1 MTDASPT
8 GAPQITIDG
17 RVLAFEPGQT
27 ILDVASANGVAI
39 PTLCYLPEAGHRDVC
54 RLCVVEVAGAGR
66 LLPACSTPA
75 TEGMDVQTMSE
86 RVRTSRRATLALIIG
101 SGRHTCITC
110 EALGE
115 CELSRLAYE
124 YQVEPPSELPGVE
137 DFPLVEDAYV
147 IRDYSKCILCGRCW
161 AACTAIQV
169 HGVVP
174 HPSGRRAERAGGKD
188 WYPLPDLD
196 QCELCGQC
204 VDACPVGALTER
216 TAKGVARHWELQRV
230 RTTCPHCGMGCQTVV
245 HLKDGEVVKVTGAGD
260 VPPNR
265 GRLCKRGRFAVLEPD
280 ERARLE
286 DPLVRRNGVLVKA
299 SWDEALDLV
308 AERLGGIGAGGV
320 AGLIAPVCTN
330 EEAYQAQK
338 FFRAVLGTNDIDH
351 RAIEASRVSLAAT
364 GTGAGVCYT
373 SGALTVL
380 EEARAVL
387 VVGDGAV
394 ADHPVAGTALRRA
407 VRDGAHLMVL
417 DSGHSDLGDAAAV
430 RLAVEPAAIP
440 EILNGIIAVLLAN
453 ELAGRRD
460 AGEALPHERELE
472 AMLAAVLPERIAEDA
487 GVDAVAIREIAAKLV
502 DVRPAVVCATLGT
515 TDDLAGTGAAV
526 VKLQSLLDDLAGARS
541 VSLPLGAGN
550 VQGLLAMGVAPDVLP
565 GGDLVTDAEARQRL
579 ADAWGVESIPDA
591 PGRSTAGI
599 VEALA
604 GGELKAAWVW
614 ANEAASFG
622 DADALLAALGKADFV
637 VVQGAMRGDLCA
649 AADVVLPAVAWGEE
663 DGTFTNAERRISR
676 LRRVQRP
683 AGRVAARLVD
693 LPRGGQAARP
703 RLAGRLPQ
711 GRVGGR
717 DLAAHPEPRRRDLRR
732 DRRVRPLLAGSRAG
746 HGLTSRPP
754 RRGGWPRSR
763 PPRRSRV
770 RAAPRPRSTVVV
782 AWEPGKAWVTVHPRT
797 RSHAMLCSL
806 ATKLDQGQIQEITSL
821 EGELGVPILAFACHQ
836 MDAAPIDAAQID
848 RLKRLEDKLGV
859 ALVAVKQQ

>member
-1 MTDASPT
+1 MTDTPKT
-8 GAPQITIDG
+8 DVPQLTIDG
-17 RVLAFEPGQT
+17 RVLEFEPGQT
-27 ILDVASANGVAI
+27 ILDVASGNGIAI

-54 RLCVVEVAGAGR
+54 RLCVVDVAGAGR

-75 TEGMDVQTMSE
+75 TEGMDVQTMNE
-86 RVRTSRRATLALIIG
+86 RVRTSRRATLELIIG

-124 YQVEPPSELPGVE
+124 YQVEPPSELPGAE
-137 DFPLVEDAYV
+137 EFPLIEDAYV

-169 HGVVP
+169 HGIVP

-188 WYPLPDLD
+188 WYPLPDLE

-265 GRLCKRGRFAVLEPD
+265 GRLCKRGRFAVIEPD

-286 DPLVRRNGVLVKA
+286 DPLVRKDGLLVKA

-308 AERLGGIGAGGV
+308 AEKLGAGDV
-320 AGLIAPVCTN
+320 AGLIAPLCTN

-338 FFRAVLGTNDIDH
+338 FFRAVLGTNDLDH
-351 RAIEASRVSLAAT
+351 RPVGASTVSLASA

-430 RLAVEPAAIP
+430 HVSVEPAALP
-440 EILNGIIAVLLAN
+440 EVLNGVIAVLLAG
-453 ELAGRRD
+453 ELAERRD
-460 AGEALPHERELE
+460 AGETVPHERELE
-472 AMLAAVLPERIAEDA
+472 AMLAAVLPERIAADA
-487 GVDAVAIREIAAKLV
+487 GVDAATIRAIAGKLV
-502 DVRPAVVCATLGT
+502 DVRPAVVCATLGAG
-515 TDDLAGTGAAV
+515 DDLAGTGAAV

-541 VSLPLGAGN
+541 VSLPLGVGN
-550 VQGLLAMGVAPDVLP
+550 VQGLAAMGVAPDVLP
-565 GGDLVTDAEARQRL
+565 GGDAVADAEARQRL
-579 ADAWGVESIPDA
+579 ADAWGVDSLPAA
-591 PGRSTAGI
+591 PGRSTAEI
-599 VEALA
+599 VAAL
-604 GGELKAAWVW
+604 GDGSLRSAWVW

-622 DADALLAALGKADFV
+622 DAAALLAALDKAQFV
-637 VVQGAMRGDLCA
+637 VVQGAVSGDLA
-649 AADVVLPAVAWGEE
+649 EVADVVLPAVAWGEE

-683 AGRVAARLVD
+683 PG
-693 LPRGGQAARP
+693 AARP
-703 RLAGRLPQ
+703 
-711 GRVGGR
+711 
-717 DLAAHPEPRRRDLRR
+717 
-732 DRRVRPLLAGSRAG
+732 
-746 HGLTSRPP
+746 
-754 RRGGWPRSR
+754 GWWAFRE
-763 PPRRSRV
+763 
-770 RAAPRPRSTVVV
+770 V
-782 AWEPGKAWVTVHPRT
+782 A
-797 RSHAMLCSL
+797 
-806 ATKLDQGQIQEITSL
+806 
-821 EGELGVPILAFACHQ
+821 
-836 MDAAPIDAAQID
+836 
-848 RLKRLEDKLGV
+848 KRLGHEWQAGYPKAVWEDEISLLIPSLGGV
-859 ALVAVKQQ
+859 TYAELDEYGLCWPAPAPVTA

>member
-1 MTDASPT
+1 MTDAPPT

-27 ILDVASANGVAI
+27 ILDVANAGGIAI

-86 RVRTSRRATLALIIG
+86 RVRSSRRATLELIIG

-216 TAKGVARHWELQRV
+216 TAKGVARHWELQRI

-308 AERLGGIGAGGV
+308 AEKLGGLGAGGV

-351 RAIEASRVSLAAT
+351 RAVEASRVSLAAT

-387 VVGDGAV
+387 LVGDGAV

-430 RLAVEPAAIP
+430 RVAVEPAAIP
-440 EILNGIIAVLLAN
+440 EVLNGIIAVLLAN

-460 AGEALPHERELE
+460 AGETLPHERELE

-487 GVDAVAIREIAAKLV
+487 GVDAATIREIAGKLV

-565 GGDLVTDAEARQRL
+565 GGDLVADAEARQRL
-579 ADAWGVESIPDA
+579 ADAWGVEAIPDA

-604 GGELKAAWVW
+604 GGALKAAWVW

-622 DADALLAALGKADFV
+622 DADVLLAALGKADFV
-637 VVQGAMRGDLCA
+637 VVQGAMRGDLAESPTWCCRPSPGARRTARSPTRSGASA
-649 AADVVLPAVAWGEE
+649 AC
-663 DGTFTNAERRISR
+663 
-676 LRRVQRP
+676 
-683 AGRVAARLVD
+683 
-693 LPRGGQAARP
+693 GGSSAP
-703 RLAGRLPQ
+703 
-711 GRVGGR
+711 
-717 DLAAHPEPRRRDLRR
+717 
-732 DRRVRPLLAGSRAG
+732 RVRPGPAGGPSARSPGGSA
-746 HGLTSRPP
+746 TSGRP
-754 RRGGWPRSR
+754 
-763 PPRRSRV
+763 
-770 RAAPRPRSTVVV
+770 ATPRPC
-782 AWEPGKAWVTVHPRT
+782 GRT
-797 RSHAMLCSL
+797 RSRCSSR
-806 ATKLDQGQIQEITSL
+806 AS
-821 EGELGVPILAFACHQ
+821 
-836 MDAAPIDAAQID
+836 AA
-848 RLKRLEDKLGV
+848 
-859 ALVAVKQQ
+859 

>member
-1 MTDASPT
+1 MTDVPKT
-8 GAPQITIDG
+8 DAPQLTLDG
-17 RVLAFEPGQT
+17 RVLEFESGQT
-27 ILDVASANGVAI
+27 ILDVASANGIAI

-75 TEGMDVQTMSE
+75 TEGMDVQTMSQ
-86 RVRTSRRATLALIIG
+86 RVRSSRRSTLELLIG

-115 CELSRLAYE
+115 CELSRLAYD
-124 YQVEPPSELPGVE
+124 YQVEPPSELPGAE
-137 DFPLVEDAYV
+137 EFPLIEDAFV

-286 DPLVRRNGVLVKA
+286 DPLVRKNGVLVKA
-299 SWDEALDLV
+299 GWDEALDLV
-308 AERLGGIGAGGV
+308 AEKLGVAGDV
-320 AGLIAPVCTN
+320 AGLIAPLCTN

-338 FFRAVLGTNDIDH
+338 FFRAVLGTNDLDH
-351 RAIEASRVSLAAT
+351 RAVEASAVSLASA

-417 DSGHSDLGDAAAV
+417 DSGHSDLGDSAAV
-430 RLAVEPAAIP
+430 RVTAEPGAIP
-440 EILNGIIAVLLAN
+440 EVLNGIIAVLLAG
-453 ELAGRRD
+453 ELAERRD
-460 AGEALPHERELE
+460 AGETVPHERELE

-487 GVDAVAIREIAAKLV
+487 GVDAATIRAIAGKLV
-502 DVRPAVVCATLGT
+502 DVRPAVVCATLGAG
-515 TDDLAGTGAAV
+515 DDLAGTGAAV

-550 VQGLLAMGVAPDVLP
+550 VQGLVAMGVAPDVLP
-565 GGDLVTDAEARQRL
+565 GGDLVADAEARQRL
-579 ADAWGVESIPDA
+579 ADAWGVASLPAA
-591 PGRSTAGI
+591 PGRSTAEI
-599 VEALA
+599 VA
-604 GGELKAAWVW
+604 GLGDGSLRTVWVW

-622 DADALLAALGKADFV
+622 DAADLLAALGKAGFV
-637 VVQGAMRGDLCA
+637 VVQGAMRGDLA
-649 AADVVLPAVAWGEE
+649 EIADVVLPAVAWGEE

-683 AGRVAARLVD
+683 PG
-693 LPRGGQAARP
+693 AARP
-703 RLAGRLPQ
+703 GWWAFREVARRLGHEWQAGYPKAVWEDEISLLIPSL
-711 GRVGGR
+711 GGVTY
-717 DLAAHPEPRRRDLRR
+717 AEIEEY
-732 DRRVRPLLAGSRAG
+732 
-746 HGLTSRPP
+746 GLC
-754 RRGGWPRSR
+754 WP
-763 PPRRSRV
+763 
-770 RAAPRPRSTVVV
+770 APAP
-782 AWEPGKAWVTVHPRT
+782 VT
-797 RSHAMLCSL
+797 A
-806 ATKLDQGQIQEITSL
+806 
-821 EGELGVPILAFACHQ
+821 
-836 MDAAPIDAAQID
+836 
-848 RLKRLEDKLGV
+848 
-859 ALVAVKQQ
+859 

>member
-1 MTDASPT
+1 M
-8 GAPQITIDG
+8 
-17 RVLAFEPGQT
+17 
-27 ILDVASANGVAI
+27 
-39 PTLCYLPEAGHRDVC
+39 C

-75 TEGMDVQTMSE
+75 TEGMDVQTMSD
-86 RVRTSRRATLALIIG
+86 RVQSSRRSTLELIIG

-110 EALGE
+110 ESLGE

-124 YQVEPPSELPGVE
+124 YQVEPPSELPGAE
-137 DFPLVEDAYV
+137 EFPLIEDAYV

-169 HGVVP
+169 HGIVP

-245 HLKDGEVVKVTGAGD
+245 HLKDGDVVKVTGAGD

-286 DPLVRRNGVLVKA
+286 EPLVRKGGVLVKA

-308 AERLGGIGAGGV
+308 AEKLGTAGDV

-330 EEAYQAQK
+330 EEAYLAQK
-338 FFRAVLGTNDIDH
+338 FFRAVLGTNDLDH
-351 RAIEASRVSLAAT
+351 RAVEASRVSLASA

-417 DSGHSDLGDAAAV
+417 DSGHSDLGETAAV
-430 RLAVEPAAIP
+430 RVTADPAAIP
-440 EILNGIIAVLLAN
+440 EVLNGIIAVLLAG

-460 AGEALPHERELE
+460 AGETVPHERELE

-487 GVDAVAIREIAAKLV
+487 GVDAATIRAIAGKLV
-502 DVRPAVVCATLGT
+502 DVRPAVVCATLGAG
-515 TDDLAGTGAAV
+515 DDLAGTGAAV

-550 VQGLLAMGVAPDVLP
+550 VQGLVAMGVAPDVLP
-565 GGDLVTDAEARQRL
+565 GGDLVADAEARQRL
-579 ADAWGVESIPDA
+579 ADAWGVASLPAA

-599 VEALA
+599 VAGLERRLAAHRLGLGQRGRLVRRRRGACWRALDKADVRRRPGRRARRPRRDRRRGPA
-604 GGELKAAWVW
+604 GGRLGRGGRHVHQRGAAHQPP
-614 ANEAASFG
+614 AAG
-622 DADALLAALGKADFV
+622 
-637 VVQGAMRGDLCA
+637 
-649 AADVVLPAVAWGEE
+649 PASSG
-663 DGTFTNAERRISR
+663 RR
-676 LRRVQRP
+676 P
-683 AGRVAARLVD
+683 PGLVGV
-693 LPRGGQAARP
+693 PRGGQAARP
-703 RLAGRLPQ
+703 RVAGRLPQ

-717 DLAAHPEPRRRDLRR
+717 DIAPHPQPRRRDLRGA
-732 DRRVRPLLAGSRAG
+732 RRIRSVLAGARAG
-746 HGLTSRPP
+746 HRLTFC
-754 RRGGWPRSR
+754 
-763 PPRRSRV
+763 V
-770 RAAPRPRSTVVV
+770 
-782 AWEPGKAWVTVHPRT
+782 
-797 RSHAMLCSL
+797 
-806 ATKLDQGQIQEITSL
+806 
-821 EGELGVPILAFACHQ
+821 
-836 MDAAPIDAAQID
+836 
-848 RLKRLEDKLGV
+848 
-859 ALVAVKQQ
+859 

>member
-1 MTDASPT
+1 MTEVPKTDAPRL
-8 GAPQITIDG
+8 TIDG
-17 RVLAFEPGQT
+17 RALAFEPGQT
-27 ILDVASANGVAI
+27 ILDVAAVNGIPI

-75 TEGMDVQTMSE
+75 TEGMVVQSMSE
-86 RVRTSRRATLALIIG
+86 RVRHSRRATLELLIG

-110 EALGE
+110 EALGD

-124 YQVEPPSELPGVE
+124 YQVEPPSDLPGME
-137 DFPLVEDAYV
+137 EFPLIEDAYV

-280 ERARLE
+280 ECARLQE
-286 DPLVRRNGVLVKA
+286 PLVRRNGVLVKA

-308 AERLGGIGAGGV
+308 AEKLGAAGDV
-320 AGLIAPVCTN
+320 AGLIAPLCTN

-338 FFRAVLGTNDIDH
+338 FFRVVLGTNDLDH
-351 RAIEASRVSLAAT
+351 RAVEASRVSLASA

-373 SGALTVL
+373 SGALSVL

-394 ADHPVAGTALRRA
+394 DDHPVAGAALRRA

-430 RLAVEPAAIP
+430 RVTVEPALLP
-440 EILNGIIAVLLAN
+440 EVLGGIIGVLLAG
-453 ELAGRRD
+453 ELAARRD
-460 AGEALPHERELE
+460 AGETLPHEHELE
-472 AMLAAVLPERIAEDA
+472 AMLGAFLPERVAGDTGADA
-487 GVDAVAIREIAAKLV
+487 ATIRAIAAKLV
-502 DVRPAVVCATLGT
+502 DVRPAVVCATFAAG
-515 TDDLAGTGAAV
+515 DDLAGTGAAV

-550 VQGLLAMGVAPDVLP
+550 VQGLIAMGVAPDVLP
-565 GGDLVTDAEARQRL
+565 GGDLVGDAEARRRL
-579 ADAWGVESIPDA
+579 AGAWGVAELPDR
-591 PGRSTAGI
+591 PGRATAEI
-599 VEALA
+599 VQGLA
-604 GGELKAAWVW
+604 DGSLRAAWVW
-614 ANEAASFG
+614 ADDAASFG
-622 DADALLAALGKADFV
+622 DADALLAGLRAADFV
-637 VVQGAMRGDLCA
+637 IVQGAVRGDLA
-649 AADVVLPAVAWGEE
+649 DVADVVLPAVAWGEE

-676 LRRVQRP
+676 LRRVRRP
-683 AGRVAARLVD
+683 PG
-693 LPRGGQAARP
+693 AARP
-703 RLAGRLPQ
+703 GWWAFREIARRLGHDWQ
-711 GRVGGR
+711 
-717 DLAAHPEPRRRDLRR
+717 AAYP
-732 DRRVRPLLAGSRAG
+732 
-746 HGLTSRPP
+746 
-754 RRGGWPRSR
+754 
-763 PPRRSRV
+763 
-770 RAAPRPRSTVVV
+770 
-782 AWEPGKAWVTVHPRT
+782 KAVW
-797 RSHAMLCSL
+797 
-806 ATKLDQGQIQEITSL
+806 
-821 EGELGVPILAFACHQ
+821 EGEISLLIPSLGGVTYAEIEEYGLCWP
-836 MDAAPIDAAQID
+836 APAPAP
-848 RLKRLEDKLGV
+848 
-859 ALVAVKQQ
+859 A

>member
-1 MTDASPT
+1 MTDIPKTDVPKTDAPKT
-8 GAPQITIDG
+8 DAPKTDAPQLTVDG
-17 RVLAFEPGQT
+17 RVLAFESGQT
-27 ILDVASANGVAI
+27 ILDVASANGIAI

-86 RVRTSRRATLALIIG
+86 RVRNSRRATLELLIG

-110 EALGE
+110 ESLGE

-124 YQVEPPSELPGVE
+124 YQVEPPSDLPGAE
-137 DFPLVEDAYV
+137 EFPLIEDAYV

-216 TAKGVARHWELQRV
+216 TAKGVARHWELQRI

-260 VPPNR
+260 IPPNR

-286 DPLVRRNGVLVKA
+286 EPLVRKGGVLVKA

-308 AERLGGIGAGGV
+308 AEKLGSAGEV
-320 AGLIAPVCTN
+320 AGLIAPICTN

-351 RAIEASRVSLAAT
+351 RAVEASSVSLASA

-430 RLAVEPAAIP
+430 RVAVAPAAIP
-440 EILNGIIAVLLAN
+440 EVLNGIIAVLLAN

-460 AGEALPHERELE
+460 AGETVPHERELE

-487 GVDAVAIREIAAKLV
+487 GVDAAIIRAIAGKLV
-502 DVRPAVVCATLGT
+502 DVRPAVVCATLGA

-550 VQGLLAMGVAPDVLP
+550 VQGLVAMGVAPDVLP
-565 GGDLVTDAEARQRL
+565 GGDLVIDAEARQRL
-579 ADAWGVESIPDA
+579 ADAWGVASLPAA
-591 PGRSTAGI
+591 PGRSTADI
-599 VEALA
+599 VADLA
-604 GGELKAAWVW
+604 GGELRTAWVW

-622 DADALLAALGKADFV
+622 AAADLLTALARADFV
-637 VVQGAMRGDLCA
+637 VVQGAMRGDLA
-649 AADVVLPAVAWGEE
+649 EIADVVLPAVAWGEE

-683 AGRVAARLVD
+683 PA
-693 LPRGGQAARP
+693 AARP
-703 RLAGRLPQ
+703 
-711 GRVGGR
+711 
-717 DLAAHPEPRRRDLRR
+717 
-732 DRRVRPLLAGSRAG
+732 
-746 HGLTSRPP
+746 
-754 RRGGWPRSR
+754 GWWAFR
-763 PPRRSRV
+763 
-770 RAAPRPRSTVVV
+770 
-782 AWEPGKAWVTVHPRT
+782 
-797 RSHAMLCSL
+797 
-806 ATKLDQGQIQEITSL
+806 EI
-821 EGELGVPILAFACHQ
+821 A
-836 MDAAPIDAAQID
+836 
-848 RLKRLEDKLGV
+848 KRLGHEWQAGYPKAVWEDEISLLIPSLGGV
-859 ALVAVKQQ
+859 TYAELDECGLCWPAPSPVTA

>member
-1 MTDASPT
+1 MTDVQKT
-8 GAPQITIDG
+8 DAPQLTIDG

-27 ILDVASANGVAI
+27 ILDVASANGIAI

-75 TEGMDVQTMSE
+75 TEGMDVRSMSD
-86 RVRTSRRATLALIIG
+86 RVRSSRRSTLELIIG

-110 EALGE
+110 ESLGE

-124 YQVEPPSELPGVE
+124 YQVEPPSELPGAE
-137 DFPLVEDAYV
+137 EFPLIEDAYV

-169 HGVVP
+169 HGIVP

-245 HLKDGEVVKVTGAGD
+245 HLKDGDVVKVTGAGD

-286 DPLVRRNGVLVKA
+286 EPLVRKGGVLVKA

-308 AERLGGIGAGGV
+308 AEKLGAAGDV

-338 FFRAVLGTNDIDH
+338 FFRAVLGTNDLDH
-351 RAIEASRVSLAAT
+351 RAVEASSVSLASA

-417 DSGHSDLGDAAAV
+417 DSGHSDLGETAAV
-430 RLAVEPAAIP
+430 RVTAEPAAIP
-440 EILNGIIAVLLAN
+440 EVLNGIIAVLLAN

-460 AGEALPHERELE
+460 AGETVPHERELE

-487 GVDAVAIREIAAKLV
+487 GVDAATIRAIAGKLV
-502 DVRPAVVCATLGT
+502 DVRPAVVCATLGAG
-515 TDDLAGTGAAV
+515 DDLAGTGAAV

-550 VQGLLAMGVAPDVLP
+550 VQGLVAMGVAPDVLP

-579 ADAWGVESIPDA
+579 ADAWGVASLPAA

-599 VEALA
+599 VA
-604 GGELKAAWVW
+604 GLGDGSLRTAWVW

-622 DADALLAALGKADFV
+622 DAAGVLAALAKADFV
-637 VVQGAMRGDLCA
+637 VVQGAMRGDLA
-649 AADVVLPAVAWGEE
+649 EIADVVLPAVAWGEE

-683 AGRVAARLVD
+683 PG
-693 LPRGGQAARP
+693 AARP
-703 RLAGRLPQ
+703 
-711 GRVGGR
+711 
-717 DLAAHPEPRRRDLRR
+717 
-732 DRRVRPLLAGSRAG
+732 
-746 HGLTSRPP
+746 
-754 RRGGWPRSR
+754 GWWAFRE
-763 PPRRSRV
+763 
-770 RAAPRPRSTVVV
+770 V
-782 AWEPGKAWVTVHPRT
+782 A
-797 RSHAMLCSL
+797 
-806 ATKLDQGQIQEITSL
+806 
-821 EGELGVPILAFACHQ
+821 
-836 MDAAPIDAAQID
+836 
-848 RLKRLEDKLGV
+848 KRLGHEWQAGYPKAVWEDEISLLIPSLGGV
-859 ALVAVKQQ
+859 TYAEIEEYGLCWPAPSPATA

>member
-1 MTDASPT
+1 MSDLSHSEETPDEA
-8 GAPQITIDG
+8 AVAAVPQLTIDG
-17 RVLAFEPGQT
+17 RVLDFEPGQT
-27 ILDVASANGVAI
+27 ILDVASASGVAI

-75 TEGMDVQTMSE
+75 TEGMDVQTMSD
-86 RVRTSRRATLALIIG
+86 RVKSSRRSTLELLIN

-110 EALGE
+110 DALGE

-124 YQVEPPSELPGVE
+124 YQVEPPTDLPPADEFPFVE
-137 DFPLVEDAYV
+137 DSYV

-169 HGVVP
+169 NGVVP

-188 WYPLPDLD
+188 WYPLPDLE

-204 VDACPVGALTER
+204 VDVCPVGALSER
-216 TAKGVARHWELQRV
+216 TAKGVARQWELQRI

-286 DPLVRRNGVLVKA
+286 EPLLRKDGALVKA

-308 AERLGGIGAGGV
+308 AERLGTAQPGEV

-351 RAIEASRVSLAAT
+351 RVADASNVSLAST

-394 ADHPVAGTALRRA
+394 ADHTVAGTALRRA

-417 DSGHSDLGDAAAV
+417 DAGSSDLGDAAAV
-430 RLAVEPAAIP
+430 HVTVGAALIP
-440 EILNGIIAVLLAN
+440 EVLNGIIAVLLAN
-453 ELAGRRD
+453 ELHSRREAGD
-460 AGEALPHERELE
+460 VVPHERELE
-472 AMLAAVLPERIAEDA
+472 AMLAAVLPERIAQDA
-487 GVDAVAIREIAAKLV
+487 GVDPATIRTIAAKLV
-502 DVRPAVVCATLGT
+502 DVRPAVVCATLGA

-541 VSLPLGAGN
+541 VALPLGAGN
-550 VQGLLAMGVAPDVLP
+550 VQGLVGMGVAPDLLP
-565 GGDLVTDAEARQRL
+565 GGDPVTDADARQRL
-579 ADAWGVESIPDA
+579 ADAWGVASLPAE
-591 PGRSTAGI
+591 PGRATGEI
-599 VEALA
+599 LA
-604 GGELKAAWVW
+604 GLKDGGVKTAWVW

-622 DADALLAALGKADFV
+622 DAADVLAAVEAADFV
-637 VVQGAMRGDLCA
+637 VVQGAVRGDLA
-649 AADVVLPAVAWGEE
+649 ELADVVLPSVAWGEE

-683 AGRVAARLVD
+683 AG
-693 LPRGGQAARP
+693 AARP
-703 RLAGRLPQ
+703 GWWAFREIAKRLGHEWQAGYPKAVWEDEIALLIPSLAG
-711 GRVGGR
+711 VTW
-717 DLAAHPEPRRRDLRR
+717 AEIEEY
-732 DRRVRPLLAGSRAG
+732 
-746 HGLTSRPP
+746 GLC
-754 RRGGWPRSR
+754 WP
-763 PPRRSRV
+763 
-770 RAAPRPRSTVVV
+770 APAP
-782 AWEPGKAWVTVHPRT
+782 
-797 RSHAMLCSL
+797 
-806 ATKLDQGQIQEITSL
+806 
-821 EGELGVPILAFACHQ
+821 VPA
-836 MDAAPIDAAQID
+836 
-848 RLKRLEDKLGV
+848 
-859 ALVAVKQQ
+859 

>member
-1 MTDASPT
+1 MADTPKTDA
-8 GAPQITIDG
+8 PQLTIDG
-17 RVLAFEPGQT
+17 RVLEFEHGQT
-27 ILDVASANGVAI
+27 ILDVASANGIAI

-54 RLCVVEVAGAGR
+54 RLCVVDVAGAGR

-75 TEGMDVQTMSE
+75 TEGMDVETMNDH
-86 RVRTSRRATLALIIG
+86 VRASRRATLELLIG

-110 EALGE
+110 EALGD

-124 YQVEPPSELPGVE
+124 YGVEPPTELPGE
-137 DFPLVEDAYV
+137 DFPLIEDAYV

-169 HGVVP
+169 NGIVP

-188 WYPLPDLD
+188 WYPLPDLE
-196 QCELCGQC
+196 QCDFCGQC

-245 HLKDGEVVKVTGAGD
+245 HLKDGAVVKVTGAGD

-286 DPLVRRNGVLVKA
+286 EPLVRRDGALVA
-299 SWDEALDLV
+299 VGWDEALDLV
-308 AERLGGIGAGGV
+308 AEKLGAVGGGGV

-338 FFRAVLGTNDIDH
+338 FFRAVLGTNDLDH
-351 RAIEASRVSLAAT
+351 RSAEASRVSISST

-373 SGALTVL
+373 SGALSVL
-380 EEARAVL
+380 QEARAVL

-430 RLAVEPAAIP
+430 RVTVEPALIP
-440 EILNGIIAVLLAN
+440 EVLNGIVGVLLAG
-453 ELAGRRD
+453 ELAARRD
-460 AGEALPHERELE
+460 AGETLPHEHELE
-472 AMLAAVLPERIAEDA
+472 ALLAAFLPERIAEEA
-487 GVDAVAIREIAAKLV
+487 GVDAATIRTIAAKLV
-502 DVRPAVVCATLGT
+502 DVRPAVVCATLGAG
-515 TDDLAGTGAAV
+515 DDLAGTGAAV

-550 VQGLLAMGVAPDVLP
+550 VQGLVAMGVAPDVLP
-565 GGDLVTDAEARQRL
+565 GGDLVADAEARQRL
-579 ADAWGVESIPDA
+579 ADAWGVDALPDA
-591 PGRSTAGI
+591 PGRSTAEILDG
-599 VEALA
+599 LA
-604 GGELKAAWVW
+604 DESLCAAWVW

-622 DADALLAALGKADFV
+622 DAEPVLAALDKAAFV
-637 VVQGAMRGDLCA
+637 VVQGAVRGDLA
-649 AADVVLPAVAWGEE
+649 EVADVVLPAVAWGEE

-683 AGRVAARLVD
+683 PGS
-693 LPRGGQAARP
+693 ARP
-703 RLAGRLPQ
+703 GWWAFREVARRL
-711 GRVGGR
+711 
-717 DLAAHPEPRRRDLRR
+717 
-732 DRRVRPLLAGSRAG
+732 G
-746 HGLTSRPP
+746 HD
-754 RRGGWPRSR
+754 WP
-763 PPRRSRV
+763 
-770 RAAPRPRSTVVV
+770 APYP
-782 AWEPGKAWVTVHPRT
+782 KAVW
-797 RSHAMLCSL
+797 
-806 ATKLDQGQIQEITSL
+806 
-821 EGELGVPILAFACHQ
+821 EGEIAQLIPSLGGVTYAEIEEYGLCWPAPAPVPA
-836 MDAAPIDAAQID
+836 
-848 RLKRLEDKLGV
+848 
-859 ALVAVKQQ
+859 

>member
-1 MTDASPT
+1 MTDVPKTDETMTDA
-8 GAPQITIDG
+8 PQLAIDG

-27 ILDVASANGVAI
+27 ILDVASANGIAI

-75 TEGMDVQTMSE
+75 TEGMDVQSMSD
-86 RVRTSRRATLALIIG
+86 RVRSSRRSTLELIIG

-110 EALGE
+110 ESLGE

-124 YQVEPPSELPGVE
+124 YQVEPPSELPGAE
-137 DFPLVEDAYV
+137 EFPLIEDAYV

-169 HGVVP
+169 HGIVP

-245 HLKDGEVVKVTGAGD
+245 HLKDGDVVKVTGAGD

-280 ERARLE
+280 ERVRLE
-286 DPLVRRNGVLVKA
+286 EPLVRKGGVLVKA

-308 AERLGGIGAGGV
+308 AEKLGAAGDV

-338 FFRAVLGTNDIDH
+338 FFRAVLGTNDLDH
-351 RAIEASRVSLAAT
+351 RTVESSIVSLASA

-417 DSGHSDLGDAAAV
+417 DSGHSDLGETAAV
-430 RLAVEPAAIP
+430 RITAEPAALP
-440 EILNGIIAVLLAN
+440 EVLNGIIAVLLAN
-453 ELAGRRD
+453 ELAGRRE
-460 AGEALPHERELE
+460 AGETVPHEHELE
-472 AMLAAVLPERIAEDA
+472 AMLAAVLPERIAQDA
-487 GVDAVAIREIAAKLV
+487 GVDAATIRAIAGKLV
-502 DVRPAVVCATLGT
+502 DVRPAVVCATLGAG
-515 TDDLAGTGAAV
+515 DDLAGTGAAV

-550 VQGLLAMGVAPDVLP
+550 VQGLVAMGVAPDVLP

-579 ADAWGVESIPDA
+579 ADAWGVASLPAA

-599 VEALA
+599 IA
-604 GGELKAAWVW
+604 GLGDGSLRTAWVW
-614 ANEAASFG
+614 ANEATSFG
-622 DADALLAALGKADFV
+622 DAAGVLAALDKAAFV
-637 VVQGAMRGDLCA
+637 VVQGAVRGDLA
-649 AADVVLPAVAWGEE
+649 EIADVVLPAVAWGEE

-683 AGRVAARLVD
+683 PG
-693 LPRGGQAARP
+693 AARP
-703 RLAGRLPQ
+703 
-711 GRVGGR
+711 
-717 DLAAHPEPRRRDLRR
+717 
-732 DRRVRPLLAGSRAG
+732 
-746 HGLTSRPP
+746 
-754 RRGGWPRSR
+754 GWWAFRE
-763 PPRRSRV
+763 
-770 RAAPRPRSTVVV
+770 V
-782 AWEPGKAWVTVHPRT
+782 A
-797 RSHAMLCSL
+797 
-806 ATKLDQGQIQEITSL
+806 
-821 EGELGVPILAFACHQ
+821 
-836 MDAAPIDAAQID
+836 
-848 RLKRLEDKLGV
+848 KRLGHEWQAGYPKAVWEDEISLLIPSLGGV
-859 ALVAVKQQ
+859 TYAEIEEYGLCWPAPAPVTA

>member
-1 MTDASPT
+1 MTDAPPT

-17 RVLAFEPGQT
+17 RALAFEPGQT
-27 ILDVASANGVAI
+27 ILDVANGGGIAI
-39 PTLCYLPEAGHRDVC
+39 PTLCYLPQAGHRDVC

-86 RVRTSRRATLALIIG
+86 RVRTSRRATLELIIG

-230 RTTCPHCGMGCQTVV
+230 RTTCPHCGMGCQTMV

-265 GRLCKRGRFAVLEPD
+265 GRLCRRGRFAVLEPD

-286 DPLVRRNGVLVKA
+286 DPLIRRNGVLVRA

-308 AERLGGIGAGGV
+308 AEKLGGIGAGGV

-330 EEAYQAQK
+330 EEAYQGQK

-351 RAIEASRVSLAAT
+351 RAVEASRVSLAAT

-387 VVGDGAV
+387 LVGDGAV

-472 AMLAAVLPERIAEDA
+472 ALLAAVLPERIAEDA
-487 GVDAVAIREIAAKLV
+487 GVDAVSIREIAAKLV
-502 DVRPAVVCATLGT
+502 DVRPAVVCATLGA

-565 GGDLVTDAEARQRL
+565 GGDLITDAEARRRF
-579 ADAWGVESIPDA
+579 ADAWGVEAIAAA

-622 DADALLAALGKADFV
+622 DADGLLAALGTADFV
-637 VVQGAMRGDLCA
+637 VVQGAVRGDLCA
-649 AADVVLPAVAWGEE
+649 VADVVLPAVAWGEE

-683 AGRVAARLVD
+683 PG
-693 LPRGGQAARP
+693 AARP
-703 RLAGRLPQ
+703 GWWAFREVARRLGHDWQAGYP
-711 GRVGGR
+711 
-717 DLAAHPEPRRRDLRR
+717 
-732 DRRVRPLLAGSRAG
+732 
-746 HGLTSRPP
+746 
-754 RRGGWPRSR
+754 
-763 PPRRSRV
+763 
-770 RAAPRPRSTVVV
+770 
-782 AWEPGKAWVTVHPRT
+782 KAVW
-797 RSHAMLCSL
+797 
-806 ATKLDQGQIQEITSL
+806 
-821 EGELGVPILAFACHQ
+821 EGEISLLIPSLGGVTYAEIDEYGLCWP
-836 MDAAPIDAAQID
+836 APAPVTA
-848 RLKRLEDKLGV
+848 
-859 ALVAVKQQ
+859 

>member
-27 ILDVASANGVAI
+27 ILDVANAGGIAI

-86 RVRTSRRATLALIIG
+86 RVRTSRRATLELIIG

-216 TAKGVARHWELQRV
+216 TAKGVARHWELQRI

-286 DPLVRRNGVLVKA
+286 DPLIRRNGVLVKA

-308 AERLGGIGAGGV
+308 AEKLGRVGAGGV

-330 EEAYQAQK
+330 EEAYQGQK

-351 RAIEASRVSLAAT
+351 RTVEASRVSIAAT

-387 VVGDGAV
+387 QVGDRAV

-417 DSGHSDLGDAAAV
+417 DSGHSDLGDSAAV

-487 GVDAVAIREIAAKLV
+487 GVDAATIREIAAKLV

-515 TDDLAGTGAAV
+515 SDDLAGTGAAV

-565 GGDLVTDAEARQRL
+565 GGDLVTDAEARRRF
-579 ADAWGVESIPDA
+579 AEAWGVEAIPDT

-599 VEALA
+599 VEAMA

-622 DADALLAALGKADFV
+622 DAGGLLAALGRADFV

-649 AADVVLPAVAWGEE
+649 VADVVLPAVAWGEE

-683 AGRVAARLVD
+683 AG
-693 LPRGGQAARP
+693 AARP
-703 RLAGRLPQ
+703 GWWAFREVARRLGHEWQAGYP
-711 GRVGGR
+711 
-717 DLAAHPEPRRRDLRR
+717 
-732 DRRVRPLLAGSRAG
+732 
-746 HGLTSRPP
+746 
-754 RRGGWPRSR
+754 
-763 PPRRSRV
+763 
-770 RAAPRPRSTVVV
+770 
-782 AWEPGKAWVTVHPRT
+782 KAVW
-797 RSHAMLCSL
+797 
-806 ATKLDQGQIQEITSL
+806 
-821 EGELGVPILAFACHQ
+821 EGEISLLIPSLGGVTYAEIDEYGLCWP
-836 MDAAPIDAAQID
+836 APAPVTA
-848 RLKRLEDKLGV
+848 
-859 ALVAVKQQ
+859 

>member
-1 MTDASPT
+1 MA
-8 GAPQITIDG
+8 APQLTIDG
-17 RVLAFEPGQT
+17 RVLDFEPGQT

-75 TEGMDVQTMSE
+75 TEGMDVQTMSD
-86 RVRTSRRATLALIIG
+86 RVKRSRRSTLELLIN

-110 EALGE
+110 DALGE

-124 YQVEPPSELPGVE
+124 YQVEPPTDMPPADEFPFVE
-137 DFPLVEDAYV
+137 DSYV

-169 HGVVP
+169 NGVVP

-188 WYPLPDLD
+188 WYPLPDLE

-204 VDACPVGALTER
+204 VDVCPVGALSER
-216 TAKGVARHWELQRV
+216 TAKGVARQWELQRI

-286 DPLVRRNGVLVKA
+286 EPLLRKDGVLVKA

-308 AERLGGIGAGGV
+308 AERLGAAQPGEV

-338 FFRAVLGTNDIDH
+338 FFRAVLGTNDLDH
-351 RAIEASRVSLAAT
+351 RVADASNVSLAST
-364 GTGAGVCYT
+364 GAGAGVCYT

-417 DSGHSDLGDAAAV
+417 DAGNSDLGDAAAV
-430 RLAVEPAAIP
+430 RVTVDAALIP
-440 EILNGIIAVLLAN
+440 EVLNGIIAVLLAN
-453 ELAGRRD
+453 ELHSRREAGD
-460 AGEALPHERELE
+460 VVPHERELE

-487 GVDAVAIREIAAKLV
+487 GVDPVTIRAIAAKLV
-502 DVRPAVVCATLGT
+502 DVRPAVVCATLGA

-541 VSLPLGAGN
+541 VALPLGAGN
-550 VQGLLAMGVAPDVLP
+550 VQGLVGMGVAPDLLP
-565 GGDLVTDAEARQRL
+565 GGDLVTDADARQRL
-579 ADAWGVESIPDA
+579 ADAWGVASLPAE
-591 PGRSTAGI
+591 PGRST
-599 VEALA
+599 
-604 GGELKAAWVW
+604 GEISPPSRTAA
-614 ANEAASFG
+614 
-622 DADALLAALGKADFV
+622 
-637 VVQGAMRGDLCA
+637 
-649 AADVVLPAVAWGEE
+649 
-663 DGTFTNAERRISR
+663 
-676 LRRVQRP
+676 
-683 AGRVAARLVD
+683 
-693 LPRGGQAARP
+693 
-703 RLAGRLPQ
+703 
-711 GRVGGR
+711 
-717 DLAAHPEPRRRDLRR
+717 
-732 DRRVRPLLAGSRAG
+732 
-746 HGLTSRPP
+746 
-754 RRGGWPRSR
+754 
-763 PPRRSRV
+763 
-770 RAAPRPRSTVVV
+770 
-782 AWEPGKAWVTVHPRT
+782 
-797 RSHAMLCSL
+797 
-806 ATKLDQGQIQEITSL
+806 
-821 EGELGVPILAFACHQ
+821 
-836 MDAAPIDAAQID
+836 
-848 RLKRLEDKLGV
+848 
-859 ALVAVKQQ
+859 

>member
-1 MTDASPT
+1 MA
-8 GAPQITIDG
+8 APQIAIDG
-17 RVLAFEPGQT
+17 RALDFEPGQT
-27 ILDVASANGVAI
+27 ILDVASANGIAI

-75 TEGMDVQTMSE
+75 TEGMDVQTMSD
-86 RVRTSRRATLALIIG
+86 RVRHSRRSTLELLIN

-110 EALGE
+110 DALGE

-124 YQVEPPSELPGVE
+124 YQVEPPTELPAAEEFPFAE
-137 DFPLVEDAYV
+137 DSYV

-188 WYPLPDLD
+188 WYPLPDLE

-204 VDACPVGALTER
+204 VDVCPVGALTER
-216 TAKGVARHWELQRV
+216 TARGVARSWELQRI

-286 DPLVRRNGVLVKA
+286 EPLVRKDGALVQA
-299 SWDEALDLV
+299 SWDQALDLV
-308 AERLGGIGAGGV
+308 AERLGAAAPGDV

-338 FFRAVLGTNDIDH
+338 FFRAVLGSNDIDH
-351 RAIEASRVSLAAT
+351 RAAQTSGVSLASA

-394 ADHPVAGTALRRA
+394 ADHPVAGAALRRA

-417 DSGHSDLGDAAAV
+417 DAGHSDLGDTAAV
-430 RLAVEPAAIP
+430 RVTVEPAHIP
-440 EILNGIIAVLLAN
+440 DVLNGVIAVLLAN
-453 ELAGRRD
+453 ELHSRREAGD
-460 AGEALPHERELE
+460 VVPHERELE

-487 GVDAVAIREIAAKLV
+487 GVDAGVIRSIAAKLV
-502 DVRPAVVCATLGT
+502 DVRPAVVCATLGA
-515 TDDLAGTGAAV
+515 TDDLAGTAAAV

-541 VSLPLGAGN
+541 VALPLGAGN
-550 VQGLLAMGVAPDVLP
+550 VQGLVGMGVAPDLLP
-565 GGDLVTDAEARQRL
+565 GGDPVTDAEARQRL
-579 ADAWGVESIPDA
+579 ADAWGVSSLPGE
-591 PGRSTAGI
+591 PGRDTADI
-599 VEALA
+599 LA
-604 GGELKAAWVW
+604 GLKDGAVKAAWVW

-622 DADALLAALGKADFV
+622 DAADVLAAVEAADFV
-637 VVQGAMRGDLCA
+637 VVQGAVRGDLA
-649 AADVVLPAVAWGEE
+649 ELADVVLPSVAWGEE

-683 AGRVAARLVD
+683 VG
-693 LPRGGQAARP
+693 AARP
-703 RLAGRLPQ
+703 GWWAFREVAKRLGHEWQSGYPRSVWEDEIALLIPSLAG
-711 GRVGGR
+711 VTW
-717 DLAAHPEPRRRDLRR
+717 AEIAEY
-732 DRRVRPLLAGSRAG
+732 
-746 HGLTSRPP
+746 GLC
-754 RRGGWPRSR
+754 WP
-763 PPRRSRV
+763 
-770 RAAPRPRSTVVV
+770 APAP
-782 AWEPGKAWVTVHPRT
+782 
-797 RSHAMLCSL
+797 
-806 ATKLDQGQIQEITSL
+806 
-821 EGELGVPILAFACHQ
+821 VPA
-836 MDAAPIDAAQID
+836 
-848 RLKRLEDKLGV
+848 
-859 ALVAVKQQ
+859 

>member
-1 MTDASPT
+1 MADPQTTA
-8 GAPQITIDG
+8 APQITIDG
-17 RVLAFEPGQT
+17 RTLTFESGQT
-27 ILDVASANGVAI
+27 ILDVAAANGIPI

-66 LLPACSTPA
+66 MLPACSTPA
-75 TEGMDVQTMSE
+75 TEGMDVQTMSA
-86 RVRTSRRATLALIIG
+86 RVRGSRRATLELIIG

-110 EALGE
+110 EALGD

-124 YQVEPPSELPGVE
+124 YQVEPPSDLPAIE
-137 DFPLVEDAYV
+137 EFPLIEDAYV

-286 DPLVRRNGVLVKA
+286 EPLVRKAGVLVKA

-308 AERLGGIGAGGV
+308 AEKLGAAGDV
-320 AGLIAPVCTN
+320 AGLIAPLCTN

-338 FFRAVLGTNDIDH
+338 FFRAVLGTNDLDH
-351 RAIEASRVSLAAT
+351 RAVEASRVSLASA

-430 RLAVEPAAIP
+430 RVTVAPAALP
-440 EILNGIIAVLLAN
+440 EVLNGIIAVLLAN

-460 AGEALPHERELE
+460 AGETLPHERELE
-472 AMLAAVLPERIAEDA
+472 AMLAAVLPERIADDV
-487 GVDAVAIREIAAKLV
+487 GVDAATIRTIAGKLV
-502 DVRPAVVCATLGT
+502 DVRPAVVCATLGA
-515 TDDLAGTGAAV
+515 TDDLAGTAAAV

-550 VQGLLAMGVAPDVLP
+550 VQGLVAMGVAPDVLP
-565 GGDLVTDAEARQRL
+565 GGDLVADAEARQRL
-579 ADAWGVESIPDA
+579 ADAWGVASLPDA
-591 PGRSTAGI
+591 PGRSTAQI
-599 VEALA
+599 VEALDD
-604 GGELKAAWVW
+604 GSLRAAWVW

-622 DADALLAALGKADFV
+622 AADDLLAALGKARFV
-637 VVQGAMRGDLCA
+637 VVQGAVRGDLA
-649 AADVVLPAVAWGEE
+649 EAADVVLPAVAWGEE

-683 AGRVAARLVD
+683 PA
-693 LPRGGQAARP
+693 AARP
-703 RLAGRLPQ
+703 
-711 GRVGGR
+711 
-717 DLAAHPEPRRRDLRR
+717 
-732 DRRVRPLLAGSRAG
+732 
-746 HGLTSRPP
+746 
-754 RRGGWPRSR
+754 GWWAFRE
-763 PPRRSRV
+763 
-770 RAAPRPRSTVVV
+770 V
-782 AWEPGKAWVTVHPRT
+782 A
-797 RSHAMLCSL
+797 
-806 ATKLDQGQIQEITSL
+806 
-821 EGELGVPILAFACHQ
+821 
-836 MDAAPIDAAQID
+836 
-848 RLKRLEDKLGV
+848 KRLGHEWQAGYPKAVWEDEISLLIPSLGGV
-859 ALVAVKQQ
+859 TYAELDEFGLCWPAPAPVTA

>member
-1 MTDASPT
+1 MMT
-8 GAPQITIDG
+8 APQITIDG

-27 ILDVASANGVAI
+27 ILDVASVNRIAI
-39 PTLCYLPEAGHRDVC
+39 PTLCYMPEAGHRDVC
-54 RLCVVEVAGAGR
+54 RLCVVEVAGTGR

-75 TEGMDVQTMSE
+75 TEGMDVQTMSD
-86 RVRTSRRATLALIIG
+86 RVKNSRRATLELIIN

-110 EALGE
+110 DALGE

-124 YQVEPPSELPGVE
+124 YQVEPPSELPDVA
-137 DFPLVEDAYV
+137 DFPLIEDAYV

-216 TAKGVARHWELQRV
+216 TAKGAARYWELQRV
-230 RTTCPHCGMGCQTVV
+230 RTTCPHCGMGCQTTV

-265 GRLCKRGRFAVLEPD
+265 GRLCKRGRFAVIEPE

-286 DPLVRRNGVLVKA
+286 EPLVRRGGVLVKA

-308 AERLGGIGAGGV
+308 AEKLGAAGDV
-320 AGLIAPVCTN
+320 AGLFAPLCTN
-330 EEAYQAQK
+330 EEAYLAQK
-338 FFRAVLGTNDIDH
+338 FFRAVLGTNDLDH
-351 RAIEASRVSLAAT
+351 RAVEASRVSLASA

-373 SGALTVL
+373 SGALSVL

-430 RLAVEPAAIP
+430 HVTAVPAAIP
-440 EILNGIIAVLLAN
+440 EVLNGIIAVLLAN
-453 ELAGRRD
+453 ELAERRD
-460 AGEALPHERELE
+460 AGETLPHERELE
-472 AMLAAVLPERIAEDA
+472 AMLAAVLPERIAGDV
-487 GVDAVAIREIAAKLV
+487 GVDAATIREIAGKLV
-502 DVRPAVVCATLGT
+502 DVRPAVVCATMGA

-541 VSLPLGAGN
+541 VSLPLGVGN
-550 VQGLLAMGVAPDVLP
+550 VQGLVAMGVAPDVLP
-565 GGDLVTDAEARQRL
+565 GGDLVADAEARQRF
-579 ADAWGVESIPDA
+579 ADAWGVATLPAA
-591 PGRSTAGI
+591 PGRSTAEI
-599 VEALA
+599 VA
-604 GGELKAAWVW
+604 GLDDGSIGSAWVW

-622 DADALLAALGKADFV
+622 AADALLAALGKAGFV
-637 VVQGAMRGDLCA
+637 VVQGAVRGDLA
-649 AADVVLPAVAWGEE
+649 EAADVVLPAVALGEE

-683 AGRVAARLVD
+683 PG
-693 LPRGGQAARP
+693 AARP
-703 RLAGRLPQ
+703 
-711 GRVGGR
+711 
-717 DLAAHPEPRRRDLRR
+717 
-732 DRRVRPLLAGSRAG
+732 
-746 HGLTSRPP
+746 
-754 RRGGWPRSR
+754 GWWAFRE
-763 PPRRSRV
+763 
-770 RAAPRPRSTVVV
+770 V
-782 AWEPGKAWVTVHPRT
+782 A
-797 RSHAMLCSL
+797 
-806 ATKLDQGQIQEITSL
+806 
-821 EGELGVPILAFACHQ
+821 
-836 MDAAPIDAAQID
+836 
-848 RLKRLEDKLGV
+848 KRLGHEWQAGYPKAVWEDEISLLIPSLGGV
-859 ALVAVKQQ
+859 TYAEIEEYGLCWPAPAPVPA

>member
-1 MTDASPT
+1 MTDVTTTPAGGGEAAVT
-8 GAPQITIDG
+8 APQITIDG
-17 RVLAFEPGQT
+17 RALEFEPGQT
-27 ILDVASANGVAI
+27 ILDVASGSGIAI

-86 RVRTSRRATLALIIG
+86 RVRHSRRSTLELLIN

-110 EALGE
+110 DALGE

-124 YQVEPPSELPGVE
+124 YQVEPPTDLPDADEFPFAE
-137 DFPLVEDAYV
+137 DSYV

-169 HGVVP
+169 NGVVP

-188 WYPLPDLD
+188 WYPLPDLE

-204 VDACPVGALTER
+204 VDVCPVGALTER
-216 TAKGVARHWELQRV
+216 TAKGVARSWELQRI
-230 RTTCPHCGMGCQTVV
+230 RTTCAHCGMGCQTVV
-245 HLKDGEVVKVTGAGD
+245 HLRDGEVVKVTGAGD

-286 DPLVRRNGVLVKA
+286 EPLVRKDGQLVKA
-299 SWDEALDLV
+299 AWDEALDLV
-308 AERLGGIGAGGV
+308 AERLGAAAPGEV

-351 RAIEASRVSLAAT
+351 RVAQTSGVSLASA

-387 VVGDGAV
+387 VVGDGEV

-417 DSGHSDLGDAAAV
+417 DAGHSDLGDAAAV
-430 RLAVEPAAIP
+430 RMTVAPAQIP
-440 EILNGIIAVLLAN
+440 EVLNGIIAVLLAN
-453 ELAGRRD
+453 ELHSRRD
-460 AGEALPHERELE
+460 AGDVVPHERELE

-487 GVDAVAIREIAAKLV
+487 GVDAATIRAIAAKLV
-502 DVRPAVVCATLGT
+502 DVRPAVVCATLGA

-541 VSLPLGAGN
+541 VALPLGAGN
-550 VQGLLAMGVAPDVLP
+550 VQGLVGMGVAPDLLP
-565 GGDLVTDAEARQRL
+565 GGDPVADAEARQRL
-579 ADAWGVESIPDA
+579 ADAWGVASLPAE
-591 PGRSTAGI
+591 PGRATAEI
-599 VEALA
+599 LA
-604 GGELKAAWVW
+604 ACKDHTVKIAWVW

-622 DADALLAALGKADFV
+622 DATDVLDAVTEADFV
-637 VVQGAMRGDLCA
+637 IVQGAVRGDLA
-649 AADVVLPAVAWGEE
+649 ELADVVLPSVAWGEE

-683 AGRVAARLVD
+683 AG
-693 LPRGGQAARP
+693 AARP
-703 RLAGRLPQ
+703 GWWAFREVARRLGHEWQSGYPKAVWEDEIALLIPSLAGVTWAEIAEYGLCWPAPL
-711 GRVGGR
+711 RVP
-717 DLAAHPEPRRRDLRR
+717 A
-732 DRRVRPLLAGSRAG
+732 
-746 HGLTSRPP
+746 
-754 RRGGWPRSR
+754 
-763 PPRRSRV
+763 
-770 RAAPRPRSTVVV
+770 
-782 AWEPGKAWVTVHPRT
+782 
-797 RSHAMLCSL
+797 
-806 ATKLDQGQIQEITSL
+806 
-821 EGELGVPILAFACHQ
+821 
-836 MDAAPIDAAQID
+836 
-848 RLKRLEDKLGV
+848 
-859 ALVAVKQQ
+859 

>member
-1 MTDASPT
+1 MTT
-8 GAPQITIDG
+8 APQITIDG

-27 ILDVASANGVAI
+27 ILDVASVNRIAI

-75 TEGMDVQTMSE
+75 TEGMDVQTMSD
-86 RVRTSRRATLALIIG
+86 RVRSSRRATLELIIN

-110 EALGE
+110 DALGE

-124 YQVEPPSELPGVE
+124 YQVEPPSELPDVA
-137 DFPLVEDAYV
+137 DFPLIEDAYV

-216 TAKGVARHWELQRV
+216 TAKGAARYWELQRV
-230 RTTCPHCGMGCQTVV
+230 RTTCPHCGMGCQTTV

-265 GRLCKRGRFAVLEPD
+265 GRLCKRGRFAVIEPD

-286 DPLVRRNGVLVKA
+286 EPLVRRGGVLVKA

-308 AERLGGIGAGGV
+308 AEKLGAAGDV
-320 AGLIAPVCTN
+320 AGLFAPLCTN

-338 FFRAVLGTNDIDH
+338 FFRAVLGTNDLDH
-351 RAIEASRVSLAAT
+351 RAVEASRVSLASA

-430 RLAVEPAAIP
+430 RVTAVPAAIP
-440 EILNGIIAVLLAN
+440 EVLNGIIAVLLAN
-453 ELAGRRD
+453 ELAERRD
-460 AGEALPHERELE
+460 AGETLPHERELE
-472 AMLAAVLPERIAEDA
+472 AMLAAVLPERIAGDA
-487 GVDAVAIREIAAKLV
+487 GVDAATIREIAGKLV
-502 DVRPAVVCATLGT
+502 DVRPAVVCATLGA

-541 VSLPLGAGN
+541 VSLPLGVGN
-550 VQGLLAMGVAPDVLP
+550 VQGLVAMGVAPDVLP
-565 GGDLVTDAEARQRL
+565 GGDLVADAEARQRF
-579 ADAWGVESIPDA
+579 ADAWGVATLPAA
-591 PGRSTAGI
+591 PGRSTAEI
-599 VEALA
+599 VA
-604 GGELKAAWVW
+604 GLDDGSIGTAWVW

-622 DADALLAALGKADFV
+622 AADALLAALGKTGFV
-637 VVQGAMRGDLCA
+637 VVQGAVRGDLA
-649 AADVVLPAVAWGEE
+649 EAADVVLPAVAWGEE

-683 AGRVAARLVD
+683 PGV
-693 LPRGGQAARP
+693 ARP
-703 RLAGRLPQ
+703 GWWAFREVAKRLGH
-711 GRVGGR
+711 
-717 DLAAHPEPRRRDLRR
+717 DW
-732 DRRVRPLLAGSRAG
+732 RAG
-746 HGLTSRPP
+746 YPKAVWEDEISLLIPSLGGVTYAEIEEYGLC
-754 RRGGWPRSR
+754 WP
-763 PPRRSRV
+763 
-770 RAAPRPRSTVVV
+770 APAP
-782 AWEPGKAWVTVHPRT
+782 
-797 RSHAMLCSL
+797 
-806 ATKLDQGQIQEITSL
+806 
-821 EGELGVPILAFACHQ
+821 VPA
-836 MDAAPIDAAQID
+836 
-848 RLKRLEDKLGV
+848 
-859 ALVAVKQQ
+859 

>member
-1 MTDASPT
+1 MMT
-8 GAPQITIDG
+8 APQITIDG

-27 ILDVASANGVAI
+27 ILDVASVNRIAI
-39 PTLCYLPEAGHRDVC
+39 PTLCYMPEAGHRDVC

-75 TEGMDVQTMSE
+75 TEGMDVQTMSD
-86 RVRTSRRATLALIIG
+86 RVRNSRRATLELIIN

-110 EALGE
+110 DALGE

-124 YQVEPPSELPGVE
+124 YQVEPPSDLPDVA
-137 DFPLVEDAYV
+137 DFPLIEDAYV

-196 QCELCGQC
+196 HCELCGQC

-216 TAKGVARHWELQRV
+216 TAKGAARYWELQRV
-230 RTTCPHCGMGCQTVV
+230 RTTCPHCGMGCQTTV

-265 GRLCKRGRFAVLEPD
+265 GRLCKRGRFAVIEPD

-286 DPLVRRNGVLVKA
+286 EPLVRRGGVLVKA

-308 AERLGGIGAGGV
+308 AEKLGAAGDV
-320 AGLIAPVCTN
+320 AGLFAPLCTN

-338 FFRAVLGTNDIDH
+338 FFRAVLGTNDLDH
-351 RAIEASRVSLAAT
+351 RAVEASRVSLASA

-373 SGALTVL
+373 SGALSVL

-430 RLAVEPAAIP
+430 HVTAVPAAIP
-440 EILNGIIAVLLAN
+440 EVLNGIIAVLLAN
-453 ELAGRRD
+453 ELAERRD
-460 AGEALPHERELE
+460 AGETLPHERELE
-472 AMLAAVLPERIAEDA
+472 AMLAAVLPERIAGDV
-487 GVDAVAIREIAAKLV
+487 GVDAATIREIAGKLV
-502 DVRPAVVCATLGT
+502 DVRPAVVCATMGA

-541 VSLPLGAGN
+541 VSLPLGVGN
-550 VQGLLAMGVAPDVLP
+550 VQGLVAMGVAPDVLP
-565 GGDLVTDAEARQRL
+565 GGDLVADAEARQRF
-579 ADAWGVESIPDA
+579 ADAWGVATLPAA
-591 PGRSTAGI
+591 PGRSTAEI
-599 VEALA
+599 VA
-604 GGELKAAWVW
+604 GLDDGSIGSAWVW

-622 DADALLAALGKADFV
+622 AADALLAALGKAGFV
-637 VVQGAMRGDLCA
+637 VVQGAVRGDLA
-649 AADVVLPAVAWGEE
+649 EAADVVLPAVAWGEE

-683 AGRVAARLVD
+683 PGV
-693 LPRGGQAARP
+693 ARP
-703 RLAGRLPQ
+703 GWWAFREVAKRLGH
-711 GRVGGR
+711 
-717 DLAAHPEPRRRDLRR
+717 DW
-732 DRRVRPLLAGSRAG
+732 RAG
-746 HGLTSRPP
+746 YPKAVWEDEISLLIPSLGGVTYAEIEEYGLC
-754 RRGGWPRSR
+754 WP
-763 PPRRSRV
+763 
-770 RAAPRPRSTVVV
+770 APAP
-782 AWEPGKAWVTVHPRT
+782 
-797 RSHAMLCSL
+797 
-806 ATKLDQGQIQEITSL
+806 
-821 EGELGVPILAFACHQ
+821 VPA
-836 MDAAPIDAAQID
+836 
-848 RLKRLEDKLGV
+848 
-859 ALVAVKQQ
+859 

>member
-1 MTDASPT
+1 M
-8 GAPQITIDG
+8 
-17 RVLAFEPGQT
+17 
-27 ILDVASANGVAI
+27 
-39 PTLCYLPEAGHRDVC
+39 C

-75 TEGMDVQTMSE
+75 TEGMDVRTMSD
-86 RVRTSRRATLALIIG
+86 RVRHSRRSTLELLIN

-110 EALGE
+110 DALGE

-124 YQVEPPSELPGVE
+124 YQVEPPTDLPAAEEFPFAE
-137 DFPLVEDAYV
+137 DSYV

-188 WYPLPDLD
+188 WYPLPDLE

-204 VDACPVGALTER
+204 VDVCPVGALTER
-216 TAKGVARHWELQRV
+216 TAKGVARSWELQRI
-230 RTTCPHCGMGCQTVV
+230 RTTCAHCGMGCQTVV
-245 HLKDGEVVKVTGAGD
+245 HLKDGEVIKVTGAGD

-286 DPLVRRNGVLVKA
+286 EPLVRKDGRLVKA

-308 AERLGGIGAGGV
+308 AERLGAAQPGEV
-320 AGLIAPVCTN
+320 AGLIAPLCTN

-351 RAIEASRVSLAAT
+351 RVAETSGVSLAST

-387 VVGDGAV
+387 VVGDGEV

-417 DSGHSDLGDAAAV
+417 DAGHSDLGDAAAV
-430 RLAVEPAAIP
+430 RMTVAPAQIP
-440 EILNGIIAVLLAN
+440 EVLNGIIAVLLAN
-453 ELAGRRD
+453 ELHSHREAGD
-460 AGEALPHERELE
+460 VVPHERELE
-472 AMLAAVLPERIAEDA
+472 AMLAAILPERIAEDT
-487 GVDAVAIREIAAKLV
+487 GVDAATIRAIAAKLV
-502 DVRPAVVCATLGT
+502 DVRPAVVCATLGA

-541 VSLPLGAGN
+541 VALPLGAGN
-550 VQGLLAMGVAPDVLP
+550 VQGLVGMGVAPDLLP
-565 GGDLVTDAEARQRL
+565 GGDPVTDAEARQRL
-579 ADAWGVESIPDA
+579 ADAWGVASLPAE
-591 PGRSTAGI
+591 PGRATAEI
-599 VEALA
+599 LAALTE
-604 GGELKAAWVW
+604 GGVTTAWVW

-622 DADALLAALGKADFV
+622 DAGDVLAAVEAADFV
-637 VVQGAMRGDLCA
+637 VVQGAVRGDLA
-649 AADVVLPAVAWGEE
+649 ELADVVLPSVAWGEE

-683 AGRVAARLVD
+683 AG
-693 LPRGGQAARP
+693 AARP
-703 RLAGRLPQ
+703 GWWVFREVAKRLGHEWQSGYPKAVWEDEIALLIPSLAG
-711 GRVGGR
+711 VTW
-717 DLAAHPEPRRRDLRR
+717 AEIAEY
-732 DRRVRPLLAGSRAG
+732 
-746 HGLTSRPP
+746 GLC
-754 RRGGWPRSR
+754 WP
-763 PPRRSRV
+763 
-770 RAAPRPRSTVVV
+770 APAP
-782 AWEPGKAWVTVHPRT
+782 
-797 RSHAMLCSL
+797 
-806 ATKLDQGQIQEITSL
+806 
-821 EGELGVPILAFACHQ
+821 VPA
-836 MDAAPIDAAQID
+836 
-848 RLKRLEDKLGV
+848 
-859 ALVAVKQQ
+859 

>member
-1 MTDASPT
+1 MTDPQTTAQDA
-8 GAPQITIDG
+8 GAVAAAPQLTIDG
-17 RVLAFEPGQT
+17 RVLDFEPGQT
-27 ILDVASANGVAI
+27 ILDVASANGIAI
-39 PTLCYLPEAGHRDVC
+39 PTLRHLPEAGHRDVC
-54 RLCVVEVAGAGR
+54 RLCVVDVAGAGR

-75 TEGMDVQTMSE
+75 TEGMDVQTMSD
-86 RVRTSRRATLALIIG
+86 RVRHSRRSTLELPIN

-110 EALGE
+110 DALGE

-124 YQVEPPSELPGVE
+124 YQVEPPTEMPAADEFPFVE
-137 DFPLVEDAYV
+137 DGYV

-169 HGVVP
+169 NGVVP

-188 WYPLPDLD
+188 WYPLPDLE

-204 VDACPVGALTER
+204 VDVCPVGALSER
-216 TAKGVARHWELQRV
+216 TAKGVARSWELQRI

-245 HLKDGEVVKVTGAGD
+245 HLRDGDVVKVTGAGD

-286 DPLVRRNGVLVKA
+286 EPLLRKDGVLVKA
-299 SWDEALDLV
+299 SWDEALDVV
-308 AERLGGIGAGGV
+308 AEKLGGAQPGDV

-351 RAIEASRVSLAAT
+351 RVAQTSSVSLAST
-364 GTGAGVCYT
+364 GTGAGVRHT

-417 DSGHSDLGDAAAV
+417 DAGNSDLGDAAAV
-430 RLAVEPAAIP
+430 RVTVDAALIP
-440 EILNGIIAVLLAN
+440 EVLNGIIAVLLAN
-453 ELAGRRD
+453 ELHSRREAGD
-460 AGEALPHERELE
+460 VVPHERELE

-487 GVDAVAIREIAAKLV
+487 GVDPVTIRAIAAKLV
-502 DVRPAVVCATLGT
+502 DVRPAVVCATLGA

-541 VSLPLGAGN
+541 VALPLGAGN
-550 VQGLLAMGVAPDVLP
+550 VQGLVGMGVAPDLLP
-565 GGDLVTDAEARQRL
+565 GGDPVTDADARQRL
-579 ADAWGVESIPDA
+579 ADAWDVASLPAE
-591 PGRSTAGI
+591 PGRSTGEILA
-599 VEALA
+599 ALKE
-604 GGELKAAWVW
+604 GGLKAAWVW

-622 DADALLAALGKADFV
+622 DPADVLAAVEAADFV
-637 VVQGAMRGDLCA
+637 VVQGAVRGDLA
-649 AADVVLPAVAWGEE
+649 ELADVVLPSVAWGEE

-683 AGRVAARLVD
+683 
-693 LPRGGQAARP
+693 GGAARP
-703 RLAGRLPQ
+703 
-711 GRVGGR
+711 
-717 DLAAHPEPRRRDLRR
+717 
-732 DRRVRPLLAGSRAG
+732 
-746 HGLTSRPP
+746 
-754 RRGGWPRSR
+754 GWWAFRE
-763 PPRRSRV
+763 
-770 RAAPRPRSTVVV
+770 V
-782 AWEPGKAWVTVHPRT
+782 A
-797 RSHAMLCSL
+797 
-806 ATKLDQGQIQEITSL
+806 
-821 EGELGVPILAFACHQ
+821 
-836 MDAAPIDAAQID
+836 
-848 RLKRLEDKLGV
+848 KRLGHEWQSGYPKAVWEDELPCSSHPWPV
-859 ALVAVKQQ
+859 

>member
-1 MTDASPT
+1 MTT
-8 GAPQITIDG
+8 APQITIDG
-17 RVLAFEPGQT
+17 RVLEFDPGQT
-27 ILDVASANGVAI
+27 ILDVAAASGIAI

-75 TEGMDVQTMSE
+75 TEGMDVRTMSD
-86 RVRTSRRATLALIIG
+86 RVRTSRRSTLELLIG

-115 CELSRLAYE
+115 CELSRLAYD
-124 YQVEPPSELPGVE
+124 YNVEPPSELPGAE
-137 DFPLVEDAYV
+137 DFPLIEDAYV

-174 HPSGRRAERAGGKD
+174 HPSGRRAERSGGKD

-245 HLKDGEVVKVTGAGD
+245 HLKDGDVVKVTGAGD

-280 ERARLE
+280 GRTRLE
-286 DPLVRRNGVLVKA
+286 DPLIRRNGVLVKTG
-299 SWDEALDLV
+299 WDTALDVV
-308 AERLGGIGAGGV
+308 AEKLATITGARV

-330 EEAYQAQK
+330 EEAYEAQK

-351 RAIEASRVSLAAT
+351 RAVEASRVSLAST
-364 GTGAGVCYT
+364 GMGAGVCYT
-373 SGALTVL
+373 SGALSVL

-394 ADHPVAGTALRRA
+394 DDHPVAGAALRRA

-430 RLAVEPAAIP
+430 RVVAEPALIP
-440 EILNGIIAVLLAN
+440 EVLNGIIGVLLAG

-472 AMLAAVLPERIAEDA
+472 ALLGAFLPERVAGDA
-487 GVDAVAIREIAAKLV
+487 GVDAASIRAIAAKLV
-502 DVRPAVVCATLGT
+502 DVRPAVVCATLGAG
-515 TDDLAGTGAAV
+515 DDLAGTGAAV

-550 VQGLLAMGVAPDVLP
+550 VQGLVAMGVAPDVLP
-565 GGDLVTDAEARQRL
+565 GGDLVSDAEARQRL
-579 ADAWGVESIPDA
+579 ADAWGITSLPDR
-591 PGRSTAGI
+591 PGRPTAEILEG
-599 VEALA
+599 LA
-604 GGELKAAWVW
+604 DRSLRAAWVW

-622 DADALLAALGKADFV
+622 DAGALLDALRAADFV
-637 VVQGAMRGDLCA
+637 VVQGAVRGDLA
-649 AADVVLPAVAWGEE
+649 EIADVVLPAVAWGEE

-683 AGRVAARLVD
+683 PGS
-693 LPRGGQAARP
+693 ARP
-703 RLAGRLPQ
+703 GWWAFREIARRLGH
-711 GRVGGR
+711 
-717 DLAAHPEPRRRDLRR
+717 DWKAAYP
-732 DRRVRPLLAGSRAG
+732 
-746 HGLTSRPP
+746 
-754 RRGGWPRSR
+754 
-763 PPRRSRV
+763 
-770 RAAPRPRSTVVV
+770 
-782 AWEPGKAWVTVHPRT
+782 KAVW
-797 RSHAMLCSL
+797 
-806 ATKLDQGQIQEITSL
+806 
-821 EGELGVPILAFACHQ
+821 EGEISLLIPSLGGVTYAHIEEYGLCWP
-836 MDAAPIDAAQID
+836 APAPVSA
-848 RLKRLEDKLGV
+848 
-859 ALVAVKQQ
+859 